1 MEVAGAKEFSKKQH
15 DHILQLTMKKHSVAI
30 GCTIVRQTHIAM
42 WRKSCQKPSTCF
54 TFTVQESEVINLQLD
69 HGVYFT
75 MGMDQHVFNTIL
87 MNIWTSGYVNK
98 GGFHGIWLTAIWR
111 LSAKTVNRDVD
122 KDAPAIF
129 EPSGQ
134 RSRFQLARLPQH
146 IQTTEQEI
154 AKHRTEKGMH
164 WSQSNSNQ
172 IMLDPRT
179 TAENLAL
186 RSMKPKLSVHIQND
200 AWEWNNFGYA

>member
-1 MEVAGAKEFSKKQH
+1 
-15 DHILQLTMKKHSVAI
+15 
-30 GCTIVRQTHIAM
+30 
-42 WRKSCQKPSTCF
+42 
-54 TFTVQESEVINLQLD
+54 
-69 HGVYFT
+69 
-75 MGMDQHVFNTIL
+75 MDQHVFNTIL
-87 MNIWTSGYVNK
+87 MNIWTPGYVNK
-98 GGFHGIWLTAIWR
+98 GGFHGIWLTATWR

-179 TAENLAL
+179 TAENLAW
-186 RSMKPKLSVHIQND
+186 RSMKPKLSVHIQID